1 MENVFIISILCTFIF
16 CLAKLCEAKFLQKEK
31 EASAADD
38 GDGTTTSAGG
48 GGGKPLKHL
57 LRDAVVVFGATVAS
71 TYLYFHV
78 DTNVTNVLHILTET
92 KTAPMK
98 GASEIFT
105 GNPEF

>member
-16 CLAKLCEAKFLQKEK
+16 CLAKLCEAKFLLQKEAN
-31 EASAADD
+31 ASSSSDD
-38 GDGTTTSAGG
+38 DDEGVG

-71 TYLYFHV
+71 TYLFFHV

-92 KTAPMK
+92 KTAPAK